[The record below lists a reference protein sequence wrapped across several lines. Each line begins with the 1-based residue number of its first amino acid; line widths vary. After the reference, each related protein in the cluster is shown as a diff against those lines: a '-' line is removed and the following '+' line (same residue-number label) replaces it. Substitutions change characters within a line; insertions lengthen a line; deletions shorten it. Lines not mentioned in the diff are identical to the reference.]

1 MTKLV
6 TAALALALTVTA
18 AGCSQAADPAGTT
31 GSTGTTGFTGSTGA
45 TGSGGAGATS
55 GASVPSD
62 TMSSGTVPDDG
73 STAGASATAAP
84 VDQSTPEKAMSS
96 WLGAMV
102 AGDGE
107 TVCALMAAKGKA
119 IPSIPGAAKAC
130 GTSIAPTLEQ
140 ITQLGAVFTGLTI
153 DGATVTGDAA
163 TFERATA
170 VPPIA
175 ATVVKN
181 FKAVRIGGKWYVT
194 QG

>member
-6 TAALALALTVTA
+6 TAALTLALTVTV
-18 AGCSQAADPAGTT
+18 AGCSPAVDPAGTT
-31 GSTGTTGFTGSTGA
+31 GT
-45 TGSGGAGATS
+45 GGAGVSS

-62 TMSSGTVPDDG
+62 PMSSGTVPDDG
-73 STAGASATAAP
+73 SSATAGVTSGASSTPVP
-84 VDQSTPEKAMSS
+84 VDQSTPETAMSS

-107 TVCALMAAKGKA
+107 TVCALMAAKGRA

-140 ITQLGAVFTGLTI
+140 IKQLGAVFTGLTI